1 MLRKADCTDAENLK
15 IYREELEEFLPEK
28 ILDFHVHLKPKEV
41 MSEDYIKNYPFKET
55 YETSS
60 YTLEEFRND
69 MNLNLEGKDI
79 SAVCFGFPLV
89 EYDFNLGN
97 RYIAKKCD
105 SNRFFPLRMISPYED
120 IQKVESEIKENRFLG
135 YKPYLSFVEKAP
147 EEVELLDMITPA
159 QLELADEMGLIIMLH
174 IPRKLRLADPLNLK
188 QIKTV
193 SKKYPNSRIVI
204 AHTGRAYYLKNIVGN
219 IEQIADFE
227 NVYIDLAML
236 NNWEVIEYLFN
247 HFDRARILYGTD
259 MPIAI
264 MPGKSVEINNQ
275 YSYIT
280 PHKWR
285 LSIQDVEEKIK
296 YTSFLY
302 EEIRAIKKASQRANL
317 SKREIQ
323 NIFYFNGGKLLDEI
337 IKKAGAAKNE

>member
-1 MLRKADCTDAENLK
+1 MLRKADCTNPDNLK
-15 IYREELEEFLPEK
+15 IYKEKLEEFLPDK

-41 MSEDYIKNYPFKET
+41 MSEDYIRNYPFKET

-60 YTLEEFRND
+60 YTLEEFRDD
-69 MNLNLEGKDI
+69 MNLNLEGKDG

-97 RYIAKKCD
+97 KYIAEKCD
-105 SNRFFPLRMISPYED
+105 GKRFFPLRMISPYEN
-120 IQKVESEIKENRFLG
+120 IQKIKKEIKEDGFLG
-135 YKPYLSFVEKAP
+135 YKPYLGFVKKEP
-147 EEVELLDMITPA
+147 EEVEILDMIAP
-159 QLELADEMGLIIMLH
+159 QQWELANEMGLIVMLH

-188 QIKTV
+188 QIKLV
-193 SKKYPNSRIVI
+193 SKKYPNSKIVI
-204 AHTGRAYYLKNIVGN
+204 AHIGRAYCLKNIVGN

-227 NVYIDLAML
+227 NVYVDLAML
-236 NNWEVIEYLFN
+236 NNWEVLEYLFN

-280 PHKWR
+280 PHKWK
-285 LSIQDVEEKIK
+285 LSIHDREGRIK

-302 EEIRAIKKASQRANL
+302 EGIRAIKKASQKVNL
-317 SKREIQ
+317 SEKEIQ
-323 NIFYFNGGKLLDEI
+323 NIFYFNGKRLLDEAI
-337 IKKAGAAKNE
+337 EKSGAIKHG